1 MKSYFLEEFV
11 TDMRN
16 TGTMEINVSDVLEA
30 PPVATQFVDV
40 VRVRHQPGA
49 ALWDFHVVQM
59 RGSGVGAVENVRF
72 VLLLIE
78 AVTSV

>member
-30 PPVATQFVDV
+30 PPVATQLVNVIRARD
-40 VRVRHQPGA
+40 QPGA
-49 ALWDFHVVQM
+49 AL
-59 RGSGVGAVENVRF
+59 
-72 VLLLIE
+72 
-78 AVTSV
+78 

>member
-30 PPVATQFVDV
+30 APVATQLVDV
-40 VRVRHQPGA
+40 DRVRDRPGA

-59 RGSGVGAVENVRF
+59 RGSGAGAVENVRF

-78 AVTSV
+78 AVAAV

>member
-30 PPVATQFVDV
+30 PPVAAQLVDN

-59 RGSGVGAVENVRF
+59 RGSGVGAVKDVRF

-78 AVTSV
+78 AVTAV